1 LTKEEKMNKYST
13 INALTST
20 KVVAVIRGKDASEAT
35 ELSKAAIEG
44 GIKAI
49 ELTYTTP
56 QIEDTFRSLKG
67 LNVLLGAGSVLDSE
81 TARHAILNG
90 AKFIVSSHFVEDV
103 AKLCNRYGIPYMPGC
118 MSIREM
124 ASALELGCDILKL
137 FPAGHFDPSFIKAV
151 NGPLPNVKIMPT
163 GGINLD
169 NMEEWINAGA
179 VAIGIGSDLNKA
191 YQNRGYEAVVRLSEK
206 YIEKCSALTEV
217 LS

>member
-1 LTKEEKMNKYST
+1 MNKYST

-169 NMEEWINAGA
+169 NMEEWITAGA

>member
-1 LTKEEKMNKYST
+1 MNKYST
-13 INALTST
+13 VNALTNT
-20 KVVAVIRGKDASEAT
+20 KVVAVIRGKDANEAT
-35 ELSKAAIEG
+35 ELSKAAVEG

-56 QIEDTFRSLKG
+56 QIEDTFRALKE
-67 LNVLLGAGSVLDSE
+67 LDVLLGAGSVLDSE

-163 GGINLD
+163 GGINLN
-169 NMEEWINAGA
+169 NMEEWLNAGA

-191 YQNRGYEAVVRLSEK
+191 YQNGGYEAVVQLSKK
-206 YIEKCSALTEV
+206 YMGKSITLTEV

>member
-1 LTKEEKMNKYST
+1 MNKYST

-20 KVVAVIRGKDASEAT
+20 KMVAVIRGKDASEAT
-35 ELSKAAIEG
+35 ELSKAAVEG

-56 QIEDTFRSLKG
+56 QIEDTFRALKG
-67 LNVLLGAGSVLDSE
+67 LDVLLGAGSVLDSE

-118 MSIREM
+118 MSMREM

-163 GGINLD
+163 GGISLN
-169 NMEEWINAGA
+169 NIEEWLNAGA

-191 YQNRGYEAVVRLSEK
+191 YQNGGYEAVVQLSEK
-206 YIEKCSALTEV
+206 YIEKCITLTEV

>member
-1 LTKEEKMNKYST
+1 MNKYLT
-13 INALTST
+13 VNALTST
-20 KVVAVIRGKDASEAT
+20 KVVAVIRGKDANEAT

-49 ELTYTTP
+49 ELTYTTS
-56 QIEDTFRSLKG
+56 QIEDTFRALKG
-67 LNVLLGAGSVLDSE
+67 LDVLLGAGSVLDSE

-163 GGINLD
+163 GGINLN
-169 NMEEWINAGA
+169 NMEEWLNAGA

-191 YQNRGYEAVVRLSEK
+191 YQHGGYEAVVRLSEK
-206 YIEKCSALTEV
+206 YMKKSITLTEV

>member
-1 LTKEEKMNKYST
+1 MNKYST
-13 INALTST
+13 VNALTNT
-20 KVVAVIRGKDASEAT
+20 KVVAVIRGKDANEAT
-35 ELSKAAIEG
+35 ELSKAAVEG

-56 QIEDTFRSLKG
+56 QIEDTFRALKE
-67 LNVLLGAGSVLDSE
+67 LDVLLGAGSVLDSE

-191 YQNRGYEAVVRLSEK
+191 YQNRGYEAVVKLSEK

>member
-1 LTKEEKMNKYST
+1 MNKYST

-67 LNVLLGAGSVLDSE
+67 LDVLLGAGSVLDSE

-191 YQNRGYEAVVRLSEK
+191 YQNRGYEAVVKLSEK

>member
-1 LTKEEKMNKYST
+1 MNKYST
-13 INALTST
+13 VNALTNT
-20 KVVAVIRGKDASEAT
+20 KVVAVIRGKDANEAT
-35 ELSKAAIEG
+35 ELSKAAVEG

-56 QIEDTFRSLKG
+56 QIEDTFRALKE
-67 LNVLLGAGSVLDSE
+67 LDVLLGAGSVLDSE

>member
-1 LTKEEKMNKYST
+1 MNKYST
-13 INALTST
+13 VNALTNT
-20 KVVAVIRGKDASEAT
+20 KVVAVIRGKDANEAT
-35 ELSKAAIEG
+35 ELSKAAVEG

-56 QIEDTFRSLKG
+56 QIEDTFRALKE
-67 LNVLLGAGSVLDSE
+67 LDVLLGAGSVLDSE

-103 AKLCNRYGIPYMPGC
+103 AKLCNRYSIPYMPGC

-163 GGINLD
+163 GGINLN
-169 NMEEWINAGA
+169 NMEEWLNAGA

-191 YQNRGYEAVVRLSEK
+191 YQNGGYESVVQLSKK
-206 YIEKCSALTEV
+206 YMGKSITLTEV

>member
-1 LTKEEKMNKYST
+1 MNKYST

-35 ELSKAAIEG
+35 ELSKAAVEG

-67 LNVLLGAGSVLDSE
+67 LDVLLGAGSVLDSE

-103 AKLCNRYGIPYMPGC
+103 AKLCNRYGIPYIPGC

-191 YQNRGYEAVVRLSEK
+191 YQNRGYEAVVKLSEK

>member
-1 LTKEEKMNKYST
+1 MNKYST

-206 YIEKCSALTEV
+206 YIEKCSALMEV

>member
-1 LTKEEKMNKYST
+1 MNKYLT
-13 INALTST
+13 VNALTST
-20 KVVAVIRGKDASEAT
+20 KVVAVIRGKDANEAT

-56 QIEDTFRSLKG
+56 QIEDTFRALKG
-67 LNVLLGAGSVLDSE
+67 LDVLLGAGSVLDSE

-118 MSIREM
+118 MSIREI

-163 GGINLD
+163 GGINLN
-169 NMEEWINAGA
+169 NMEEWLNAGA

-191 YQNRGYEAVVRLSEK
+191 YQHEGYEAVVRLSEK
-206 YIEKCSALTEV
+206 YMKKSITLTEV

>member
-1 LTKEEKMNKYST
+1 MNKYLT

-20 KVVAVIRGKDASEAT
+20 KIVAVIRGKDASEAT
-35 ELSKAAIEG
+35 ELSKAAVEG

-56 QIEDTFRSLKG
+56 QIEDTFRALKG
-67 LNVLLGAGSVLDSE
+67 LDVLLGAGSVLDSE

-163 GGINLD
+163 GGINL
-169 NMEEWINAGA
+169 NNIEEWLNAGA

-191 YQNRGYEAVVRLSEK
+191 YQNGGHEAVVKLSEK

>member
-1 LTKEEKMNKYST
+1 MNKYST

-35 ELSKAAIEG
+35 ELSKAAVEG

-56 QIEDTFRSLKG
+56 QIEDTFRALKG
-67 LNVLLGAGSVLDSE
+67 LDVLLGAGSVLDSE

>member
-1 LTKEEKMNKYST
+1 MNKYST

-20 KVVAVIRGKDASEAT
+20 KLVAVIRGKDASEAT

-67 LNVLLGAGSVLDSE
+67 LDVLLGAGSVLDSE

-103 AKLCNRYGIPYMPGC
+103 AKLCNRYGIPYIPGC

-191 YQNRGYEAVVRLSEK
+191 YQNRGYEAVVKLSEK

>member
-1 LTKEEKMNKYST
+1 MNKYST

-35 ELSKAAIEG
+35 ELSKAAVEG

-67 LNVLLGAGSVLDSE
+67 LDVLLGAGSVLDSE

-163 GGINLD
+163 GGISLN
-169 NMEEWINAGA
+169 NIEEWLNAGA

-191 YQNRGYEAVVRLSEK
+191 YQNGGYEAVVQLSEK
-206 YIEKCSALTEV
+206 YIETCTTLTEV

>member
-1 LTKEEKMNKYST
+1 MNKYLT

-20 KVVAVIRGKDASEAT
+20 KIVAVIRGKDASEAT
-35 ELSKAAIEG
+35 ELSKAAVEG

-56 QIEDTFRSLKG
+56 QIEDTFRALKG
-67 LNVLLGAGSVLDSE
+67 LDVLLGAGSVLDSE

>member
-1 LTKEEKMNKYST
+1 MNKYST

-103 AKLCNRYGIPYMPGC
+103 AKLCNRYGIPYIPGC

-191 YQNRGYEAVVRLSEK
+191 YQNRGYEAVVKLSEK

>member
-1 LTKEEKMNKYST
+1 MNKYLT
-13 INALTST
+13 VNALTST
-20 KVVAVIRGKDASEAT
+20 KIVAVIRGKDASEAT

-206 YIEKCSALTEV
+206 YVEKCSALTEV

>member
-1 LTKEEKMNKYST
+1 MNKYST

-35 ELSKAAIEG
+35 ELSKAAVEG

-67 LNVLLGAGSVLDSE
+67 LDVLLGAGSVLDSE

-103 AKLCNRYGIPYMPGC
+103 AKLCNRYGIPYIPGC

-124 ASALELGCDILKL
+124 ASALELGCDSLKL

-191 YQNRGYEAVVRLSEK
+191 YQNRGYEAVVKLSEK